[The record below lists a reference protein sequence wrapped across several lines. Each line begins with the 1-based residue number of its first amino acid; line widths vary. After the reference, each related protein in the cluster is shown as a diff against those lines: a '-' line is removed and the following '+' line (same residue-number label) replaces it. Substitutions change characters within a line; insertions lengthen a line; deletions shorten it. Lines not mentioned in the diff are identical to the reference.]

1 MQKYEV
7 GQILYLVDIPMVCTT
22 VTPNSIKTVRIWN
35 QEQVFE
41 EWKLGVLSSTPKG

>member
-7 GQILYLVDIPMVCTT
+7 GQILYLIDIPMVCVT

-35 QEQVFE
+35 REQAFE
-41 EWKLGVLSSTPKG
+41 EWRLGVLSPTLKA